1 MAACSLKKNLRR
13 MASELVP
20 KRNTKA
26 PVWEYF
32 GLEKDKDGATVDD
45 GRFTCRICR
54 RKVLARNG
62 NTSNLTAHLRNSHPR
77 TYSQLT
83 TKQLQQVTTPAV
95 RTSSSTCLNETEQMP
110 IISVEQQVKS
120 ELDNYITASKLDF
133 EEDPMNWWKS
143 HNLEYPLLARLAK
156 KYLCACATSLPSER
170 LFSTSGNIVTPNRC
184 SMKPDK
190 VDMLTFL
197 TRNL

>member
-1 MAACSLKKNLRR
+1 M
-13 MASELVP
+13 P
-20 KRNTKA
+20 KLNTKA

-45 GRFTCRICR
+45 GHVTCRICR

-62 NTSNLTAHLRNSHPR
+62 NTSNLTAHLRNNHPR

-110 IISVEQQVKS
+110 IISVEQQVMS

-133 EEDPMNWWKS
+133 EEDPMNWRKS
-143 HNLEYPLLARLAK
+143 HNIEYSLLARLAK

-190 VDMLTFL
+190 VYVLTFL